1 MLKNQEI
8 RFVNKTGKVGW
19 RSPSNI
25 AIVKYWGK
33 YGQQLPQNPS
43 FSFTLNNAY
52 TETFIDWD
60 YKKRKGLDFDFLF
73 EGDKQASFK
82 VKIETYLKLILEDF
96 PFLENVSMKINSKN
110 SFPHS
115 SGIASSASAMS
126 ALALCICTMEKNIA
140 GDHVNKSEETF
151 LQRASFFARLGSGS
165 ACRSVFPSGAI
176 WGSSKDIEKSSNNF
190 AIPWESEIHPTFL
203 NFHDDILII
212 SKKEKSVSSRA
223 GHALMESN
231 IYAEIRFEEAR
242 ERLITLVSI
251 LEKGDVEAF
260 GILAEAEAMS
270 LHALMMMSNPSYIL
284 MKGNTLTAIEKIKQ
298 FRSTS
303 GLPVFYTLDAG
314 PNIHL
319 LYPDEIKADVSK
331 FIENELRPLCEDD
344 KIINDHV
351 GQGPISL
358 C

>member
-1 MLKNQEI
+1 MKNQEI
-8 RFVNKTGKVGW
+8 RFERNAGKVGW

-33 YGQQLPQNPS
+33 FGLQFPQNPS
-43 FSFTLNNAY
+43 FSFTLNNAH
-52 TETFIDWD
+52 TETLIDWSH
-60 YKKRKGLDFDFLF
+60 KKEKGLDFDFLF
-73 EGDKQASFK
+73 EGKKETSFEA
-82 VKIETYLKLILEDF
+82 KIEKYFKLILKDF

-126 ALALCICTMEKNIA
+126 ALALCVCSMEKEITGNQLNDNA
-140 GDHVNKSEETF
+140 LLE
-151 LQRASFFARLGSGS
+151 RASYFARLGSGS

-176 WGSSKDIEKSSNNF
+176 WGSSSVIDESSNEF
-190 AIPWESEIHPTFL
+190 AIPWGHKLHAKFL

-223 GHALMESN
+223 GHALMEPN
-231 IYAEIRFEEAR
+231 KYAEIRFKEAR
-242 ERLITLVSI
+242 ERLVELVKI
-251 LEKGDVEAF
+251 LEEGDVEAF
-260 GILAEAEAMS
+260 GVLAEAEAMS

-284 MKGNTLTAIEKIKQ
+284 MKGNTLAAIEKIKS
-298 FRSTS
+298 FRQTS
-303 GLPVFYTLDAG
+303 GLPIYYTLDAG

-319 LYPDEIKADVSK
+319 LYPDVIKGDVST
-331 FIENELRPLCEDD
+331 FTENQLRSLCEDG

-351 GQGPISL
+351 GQGPINL